1 MSEDIQPEAAAPPT
15 PAAQAPQAPSRIM
28 RWTGN
33 FVLGGALI
41 LIVVVLIAATLAR
54 YDLIDKLAGFG
65 PFYLS
70 LNPARAL
77 TAIGLVALVIAL
89 LRKSGGVAKL
99 ALGTVM
105 AGALT
110 IAIYSMLVIPGGNAP
125 RLHDITT
132 DVDDPPPFRTLALRE
147 DNLVPFESE
156 EEWRAAHR
164 EGYPDLGPILID
176 RAPEEVLATAR
187 ALAEERGWEL
197 AAYDAATGHL
207 EATATA
213 GYIRFYDDVIV
224 EVTPVADGSTRVDMR
239 SVSRVGLSDLGFN
252 AVRIREFLAALQAA
266 G

>member
-1 MSEDIQPEAAAPPT
+1 MSEEVQPETAAPPAAT
-15 PAAQAPQAPSRIM
+15 PRAPSHIM

-41 LIVVVLIAATLAR
+41 LIVLVVVAATLAR
-54 YDLIDKLAGFG
+54 YGLIDKLAGFM

-77 TAIGLVALVIAL
+77 TAIGLVALIIAL
-89 LRKSGGVAKL
+89 VRKSGGVAKL
-99 ALGTVM
+99 ALGTVL
-105 AGALT
+105 AGVLT
-110 IAIYSMLVIPGGNAP
+110 IAIYAMLVIPRGNAP

-132 DVDDPPPFRTLALRE
+132 DVDDPPKFQTLALRE

-164 EGYPDLGPILID
+164 QGYSDLAPILIE
-176 RAPEEVLATAR
+176 RAPEEVLASAR
-187 ALAEERGWEL
+187 ALAEERGWEI
-197 AAYDAATGHL
+197 AAYDAATGHM

-213 GYIRFYDDVIV
+213 GYIRFHDDVIV

-239 SVSRVGLSDLGFN
+239 SVSRVGLSDLGVN
-252 AVRIREFLAALQAA
+252 AMRIREFLAALQAA